1 MATDLR
7 RRFRHARRWTGYGV
21 LVLLIAL
28 ALLVGIANQLL
39 PMVERHPDRIAA
51 WLSERVGEP
60 VSFSGAHAE
69 WTRRGPR
76 FTLDDLHVGS
86 GASRLAIGRAQL
98 QVAMYS
104 GLLPGQ
110 PLTELKVRDLLLTLV
125 QDADGRWSVV
135 GLPGQ
140 GGQGDPLDRLEG
152 FGELQI
158 ERTQLTIR
166 APRLRLENHLP
177 RVDARIRVNGPR
189 LRAGRRFT
197 AVGGA

>member
-86 GASRLAIGRAQL
+86 SPEYIATCNCARPMASR
-98 QVAMYS
+98 S
-104 GLLPGQ
+104 P
-110 PLTELKVRDLLLTLV
+110 
-125 QDADGRWSVV
+125 S
-135 GLPGQ
+135 
-140 GGQGDPLDRLEG
+140 
-152 FGELQI
+152 
-158 ERTQLTIR
+158 
-166 APRLRLENHLP
+166 
-177 RVDARIRVNGPR
+177 
-189 LRAGRRFT
+189 
-197 AVGGA
+197 